1 MHRLG
6 TISNINYVTTLIDG
20 IADVTGPDSVMVRAS
35 ASGTGGRGFDPGP
48 HYTKDAKMVPVATL
62 LGAQHSHMA
71 NTTLLGVRPRCAD
84 KSTAEHYIHTNM
96 AQSNAQ

>member
-6 TISNINYVTTLIDG
+6 TISNINYVTSSKVIEG

-48 HYTKDAKMVPVATL
+48 RYTKDAKNGTSDYLAWRSAFTH
-62 LGAQHSHMA
+62 GKH
-71 NTTLLGVRPRCAD
+71 
-84 KSTAEHYIHTNM
+84 
-96 AQSNAQ
+96 

>member
-6 TISNINYVTTLIDG
+6 TISNINCVTTLIDG
-20 IADVTGPDSVMVRAS
+20 IADVTGLDSVMVRAS

-71 NTTLLGVRPRCAD
+71 NTSFSITLTRG
-84 KSTAEHYIHTNM
+84 
-96 AQSNAQ
+96 